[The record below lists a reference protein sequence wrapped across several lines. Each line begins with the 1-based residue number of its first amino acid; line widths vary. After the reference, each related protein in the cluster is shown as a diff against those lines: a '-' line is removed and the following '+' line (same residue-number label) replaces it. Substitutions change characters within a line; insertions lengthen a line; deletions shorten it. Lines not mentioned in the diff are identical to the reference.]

1 MPRETSDRGGI
12 ARTDVEGEAG
22 SGVIAVAHS
31 AIEPPEPPPSNF
43 LSVSCT
49 GRSKHYFY
57 VTKYRD

>member
-12 ARTDVEGEAG
+12 ARTDVEGEAAALG
-22 SGVIAVAHS
+22 LSRWPQCDRATRA
-31 AIEPPEPPPSNF
+31 APQF

-49 GRSKHYFY
+49 GRSKYYFY